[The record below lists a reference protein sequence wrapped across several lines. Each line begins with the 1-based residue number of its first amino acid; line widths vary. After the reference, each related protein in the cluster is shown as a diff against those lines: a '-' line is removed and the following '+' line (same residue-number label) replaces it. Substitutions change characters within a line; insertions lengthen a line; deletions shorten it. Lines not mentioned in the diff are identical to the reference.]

1 MKKVSEKYF
10 DNAATT
16 PMTKPVIDEMTK
28 QMTTSW
34 GNASTG
40 YSYGRQ
46 SKLVMDE
53 SRQVIAKSI
62 NANEDEIIFTSGG
75 TESDNTAVIQTA
87 LTRQKLGKHII
98 TTAIEHEAILKPLHY
113 LESLGFEVT
122 YLPVDENGE
131 ISLTDFRNALRDDTI
146 LVTIMMGNNE
156 VGSRMPIH
164 EIGEILKDHQAWFHT
179 DAVQTYGLLP
189 IDVKADHI
197 DMLSTSAHKINGP
210 KMIGFLYRRQGI
222 NFPSFVRGGDQETK
236 RRAGTENVPAIAAFA
251 KAVSIDTPEEKQ
263 RRQERYFHF
272 KQVIIQRLTD
282 AGVGFEVNGRV
293 DPNNLNHVL
302 NLWIK
307 GISTYVLQTD
317 LDLAGFAVS
326 GGSACTAGS
335 IEPSHVLTAMFGK
348 KSPRI
353 SESIRISFGIM
364 NTEEDVKELA
374 DAIAEIVNKVK
385 KFKPRNENIYCNIF
399 ARQRKQIK
407 HKNR

>member
-28 QMTTSW
+28 QMATSW

-272 KQVIIQRLTD
+272 KQVIIQCLTD
-282 AGVGFEVNGRV
+282 AGVDFKVNGRV

-348 KSPRI
+348 QSPRI

-385 KFKPRNENIYCNIF
+385 KVKGVEE
-399 ARQRKQIK
+399 
-407 HKNR
+407 